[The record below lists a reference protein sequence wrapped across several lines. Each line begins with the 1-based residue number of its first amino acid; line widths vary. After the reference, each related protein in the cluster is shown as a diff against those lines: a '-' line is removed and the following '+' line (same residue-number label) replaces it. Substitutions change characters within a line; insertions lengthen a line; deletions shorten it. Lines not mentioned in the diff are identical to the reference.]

1 MVYNIL
7 RDTSQHRGIIQF
19 DLLYPSWRSA
29 DDLAILA
36 SNSSSSSRR
45 KRQSLNAVELP
56 EDQGSRHA
64 RESKSGIRNRGIFDG
79 GIRDPGLWNSES
91 GVESRIHWGLFCIPL
106 NGATEKAMLS
116 PQIRR
121 NWNSLMTLYLYLG
134 SRISSEGGFRGD
146 VDKQGHPTMVFS

>member
-7 RDTSQHRGIIQF
+7 RDIGQHRGIIQF

-45 KRQSLNAVELP
+45 KGQSLNAVDLP

-79 GIRDPGLWNSES
+79 GIRDPGLRNSES

-106 NGATEKAMLS
+106 NGATKKAMLS
-116 PQIRR
+116 PQITR
-121 NWNSLMTLYLYLG
+121 NWNSFWLCIFIWAAVLAVKVAFEETLI
-134 SRISSEGGFRGD
+134 SRDTQR
-146 VDKQGHPTMVFS
+146 